1 MGRRVGPGWE
11 PSSVNTPS
19 RMKADLAGVQESRP
33 SQAIVEPAPPVW
45 EQCAAMIVIVMMTG
59 ALIGPIFA
67 PTQEETP
74 VLRLAWLPIYAII
87 SGLLVIRVS
96 KLVRVWPAVLMLGP
110 MFLYAWASQF
120 WSIDAETTS
129 RRVLALAFASAFS
142 IYLGAVFTG
151 PHLPRLLMCGGV
163 LMGLGSLVM
172 VIAFPTIGLHL
183 DVNAPLWRGLWYEKN
198 QMGFVMVV
206 GAIGA
211 AACLATDDRRRLL
224 PAIALVMTSALVI
237 ATQSKTALLCLG
249 VGVGSIF
256 CLWLLRKGGPVFTVI
271 AIWLGVAIGGVGAWY
286 LISDPTAALEALGK
300 DPSLTGRTD
309 IWDSLMRRVEERPWA
324 GYGYNAFWGKESVPA
339 AFVRAETGWRVPSAH
354 NGWIDL
360 LVQLGWIGVI
370 GVGVL
375 MLTTVLIS
383 VFRLGGAGRREGYWS
398 IGYLLAFL
406 VLSLSESVLLSHANL
421 PWALFLAIVARAVS
435 TERSQIRPPDYY
447 RRGTGRHVMARQT
460 HRTSFAPAFSLPAAR
475 YPRRD
480 WT

>member
-1 MGRRVGPGWE
+1 
-11 PSSVNTPS
+11 
-19 RMKADLAGVQESRP
+19 
-33 SQAIVEPAPPVW
+33 
-45 EQCAAMIVIVMMTG
+45 MIVIVMMTG
-59 ALIGPIFA
+59 ALIGPVFA

-74 VLRLAWLPIYAII
+74 VLRLVWLPVYAII
-87 SGLLVIRVS
+87 SGLLLIRAS
-96 KLVRVWPAVLMLGP
+96 KLFRVWPAVLILGP
-110 MFLYAWASQF
+110 LIMYAWASQF

-129 RRVLALAFASAFS
+129 RRVLALAFASGFS
-142 IYLGAVFTG
+142 LYLGAVFTG
-151 PHLPRLLMCGGV
+151 PHLPRLLMRAGL

-172 VIAFPTIGLHL
+172 VLAFPSIGLHL

-198 QMGFVMVV
+198 QMGIVMVA

-211 AACLATDDRRRLL
+211 AACLATEEGRRLL
-224 PAIALVMTSALVI
+224 PAIALVVTSVLVF
-237 ATQSKTALLCLG
+237 ATQSKTSLLCLG
-249 VGVGSIF
+249 VGVSSIF
-256 CLWLLRKGGPVFTVI
+256 GLWLMRKGGPAFAVI
-271 AIWLGVAIGGVGAWY
+271 AIWLGVVIGGAAVGF
-286 LISDPTAALEALGK
+286 LIADPTAALEALGK

-309 IWDSLMRRVEERPWA
+309 IWDSLMRRVGERPWA

-375 MLTTVLIS
+375 MFSTALIS

-406 VLSLSESVLLSHANL
+406 VLSLSESVLVSHANL
-421 PWALFLAIVARAVS
+421 PWALFLTIFARAVS
-435 TERSQIRPPDYY
+435 TERSQIRPPVCH
-447 RRGTGRHVMARQT
+447 RRGTGRLVMARPA
-460 HRTSFAPAFSLPAAR
+460 HRTSFAPAGSLAMAR